1 MGGAARGIKELLLLA
16 LDGGGPAGV
25 VDTLL
30 RKLRDLSGVDG
41 ESRSNG
47 SYDVLK
53 LILNHASR

>member
-1 MGGAARGIKELLLLA
+1 MA

-41 ESRSNG
+41 ESKSNG
-47 SYDVLK
+47 SYGFLK
-53 LILNHASR
+53 LILDYANRSGKR